1 MLIKEG
7 TKTVTEED
15 NMNGEWTEA
24 AQNEAFLIRKE
35 KLWDFILTVFAVVC
49 IFPMSILCIIHTY
62 QNIVPYA
69 KTTWEK
75 LMFYV
80 VAVILL
86 AAAGAA
92 LHVLYTAIQ
101 KCIKTKGSILKCEY
115 TVSQTWKESNG
126 KMEMEYYGFSY
137 TDPFTGD
144 KKKYKASNIAGD
156 EHVNEGDTVIVYG
169 QQQGE
174 SLAILKSMAVGIK
187 PKMGN
192 ESAILTVIANLA
204 FVGLANGFL
213 YRQYGPLA
221 IYFRLMTYIVLIA
234 TAVMVL
240 LFGVL
245 NLKAVSIVAG
255 LIIAV
260 IFMKFNGPDVLS
272 NIAADLKEGPVT
284 IHANAK
290 MTQFVTKGRTR
301 RGGTTSRTSYYME
314 FSDQILGDIEVSPTY
329 YRYYESSGNVFTGTI
344 TYYDNS
350 NILIGITSVD

>member
-1 MLIKEG
+1 MS
-7 TKTVTEED
+7 
-15 NMNGEWTEA
+15 NEWTEA
-24 AQNEAFLIRKE
+24 AEKEAFLIRKE
-35 KLWDFILTVFAVVC
+35 KLWDFILTVFAFVC

-69 KTTWEK
+69 KITWEK

-80 VAVILL
+80 AAVILL

-92 LHVLYTAIQ
+92 LHVLCTAVRNY
-101 KCIKTKGSILKCEY
+101 IKAKGSILKCEC

-126 KMEMEYYGFSY
+126 KMELEYYGFSY
-137 TDPFTGD
+137 TDPVTGE
-144 KKKYKASNIAGD
+144 KKKYKAYNIAGD

-169 QQQGE
+169 RQQGE

-204 FVGLANGFL
+204 FVGLANGFI
-213 YRQYGPLA
+213 YRQFGPLA

-234 TAVMVL
+234 TAVMIL

-260 IFMKFNGPDVLS
+260 IFMKFNGPDVLR
-272 NIAADLKEGPVT
+272 NIAADLKDGPVT

-290 MTQFVTKGRTR
+290 MMHFTTTSRAR
-301 RGGTTSRTSYYME
+301 RRTTSRTSYYME
-314 FSDQILGDIEVSPTY
+314 FSDEIIGDIEVSPTY
-329 YRYYESSGNVFTGTI
+329 YSYYESTGNVFSGTI